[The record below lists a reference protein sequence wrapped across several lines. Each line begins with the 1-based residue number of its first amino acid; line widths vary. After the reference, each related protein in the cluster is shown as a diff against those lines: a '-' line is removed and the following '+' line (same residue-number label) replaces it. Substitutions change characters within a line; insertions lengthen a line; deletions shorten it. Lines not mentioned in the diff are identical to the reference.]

1 MIRQLFGNQVA
12 IRPIVDEEEKSLGG
26 IVIPGKK
33 GTQKLVGEVVAVG
46 TGLMLNDGTRA
57 PMDIKVGM
65 KVIYK
70 QYAGVNIAMGE
81 ETLLVLSA
89 ADIIAEVD

>member
-1 MIRQLFGNQVA
+1 MIKTLFGNQVA
-12 IRPIVDEEEKSLGG
+12 IRPIVEEEEKSLGG

-33 GTQKLVGEVVAVG
+33 GTQKLIGEVVAVG
-46 TGLMLNDGTRA
+46 LGMMLNDGSRA

-65 KVIYK
+65 KVVYK
-70 QYAGVNIAMGE
+70 QYAGVNISAGD

-89 ADIIAEVD
+89 ADIIAEVE